1 MKTTKKPATSPRY
14 TTPSL
19 VTVNTALA
27 AAVCAQPP
35 GIAAPFILIAVV
47 AGFLALGPCT
57 CVNAQPGSP
66 MQRMPRI
73 SPPTPVYTPP
83 PVRPYAPPTFP
94 RYSGPPIQT
103 LPPSAPARQV
113 PDPTMR
119 QLRDQMNLN
128 QMQSQQRQVQ
138 AAAAA
143 ANRRWQD
150 EASHREAQE
159 RLNGMQ
165 TQARVARSSGTPLS
179 LAQTSGVGLAGSIKN
194 GTVGQTNNQPGNV
207 TRFKQAATNSIFYF
221 PNDPQRRSK
230 WVKISPTMARSL
242 VNGRTI
248 VLPIATTVIVAGGP
262 PYFSGFG
269 PGQQAGQPNPPQ
281 VTPYASP
288 AVSNTFRVSNP
299 NEYDA
304 AVSLRSDSQNTNLNV
319 KAHSAASVQLPDG
332 TYQIF
337 FQFSDQPGQRF
348 QGDDVSL
355 QGNIAELKLVH
366 SVDGNYG
373 LRQID

>member
-1 MKTTKKPATSPRY
+1 
-14 TTPSL
+14 
-19 VTVNTALA
+19 
-27 AAVCAQPP
+27 
-35 GIAAPFILIAVV
+35 
-47 AGFLALGPCT
+47 
-57 CVNAQPGSP
+57 
-66 MQRMPRI
+66 
-73 SPPTPVYTPP
+73 
-83 PVRPYAPPTFP
+83 
-94 RYSGPPIQT
+94 
-103 LPPSAPARQV
+103 
-113 PDPTMR
+113 
-119 QLRDQMNLN
+119 MNLN
-128 QMQSQQRQVQ
+128 QMQAQQHQIQ
-138 AAAAA
+138 AATAA
-143 ANRRWQD
+143 ANRRLQD

-165 TQARVARSSGTPLS
+165 TQAQMAGASRTQPRSPQTPQAGLARSM
-179 LAQTSGVGLAGSIKN
+179 KN
-194 GTVGQTNNQPGNV
+194 GPIGQANNQTGNV
-207 TRFKQAATNSIFYF
+207 TKFQQTATNSIFYF
-221 PNDPQRRSK
+221 PNDPQRRYK
-230 WVKISPTMARSL
+230 WVKISLTMARSL

-248 VLPIATTVIVAGGP
+248 VLPIATTVIVVGGP

-269 PGQQAGQPNPPQ
+269 PGHQAGQPNPPQ
-281 VTPYASP
+281 ATPYASP

-332 TYQIF
+332 TYQVF